1 MWLHVP
7 IKKPDYTIRY
17 TIVGAIKRS
26 DSDRDRVL
34 LRIAISCRVG
44 TTHQPLKALE
54 GRKVYSNA
62 ESLSRQSPREGSS
75 ERIVSAIEIPIGE
88 SYIRCVI

>member
-34 LRIAISCRVG
+34 LRIATSCRVG

-54 GRKVYSNA
+54 GRKVYSNVDPPNTKA
-62 ESLSRQSPREGSS
+62 P
-75 ERIVSAIEIPIGE
+75 ERDQANE
-88 SYIRCVI
+88 